1 MRTLRFAALST
12 LALALF
18 AGSARA
24 ADVYQYDGVH
34 SSISFK
40 ARHLGISWIH
50 GRFNEASGT
59 FTIDR
64 ESPANSKFEMTIQ
77 VASVDTANK
86 KRDEH
91 LLEAD
96 YFDVKKYPTMTFK
109 STSVKPIAGG
119 YEVAGDFTMH
129 GTTKP
134 ITFKLLG
141 GEEKEWKGT
150 KRVPF
155 STELTLKR
163 SDFNFDPSAIGP
175 IGDEAV
181 IMIDMEGT
189 RM

>member
-18 AGSARA
+18 ADSARA

-50 GRFNEASGT
+50 GRFNEAAGT
-59 FTIDR
+59 FAIDR

-77 VASVDTANK
+77 VASVDTANQ

-119 YEVAGDFTMH
+119 YEVTGDFTMH

-134 ITFKLLG
+134 ITFKLIG